1 MNLGTRILLGYGFL
15 ITVLVLTAAGAALGF
30 HQLGRGIE
38 MVMAENFESVR
49 AATQMLEALE
59 RQDSASLSL
68 VLGKR
73 EAAADLEAQRKRFIR
88 ELDKAGAN
96 ITIDEERSVIANVR
110 RLFASYSAALD
121 TLIAS
126 GPAATLAAYDT
137 STLPR
142 FVAVKDAVLRLLAL
156 NHQAMLDADMS
167 ARRFAMRGS
176 IVLGVVV
183 AVTLLS
189 FGFLSRLLNRDLLLR
204 LIDMNNAV
212 KDVAAGDLGRRFDPV
227 QDDELGLLARQ
238 LNAALDARSEA
249 EGRMKGMLSQQRQL
263 LFAMLEQW
271 GKGAALIGLDG
282 MVIASTLTEERNR
295 VINDN
300 REAIRERARAAI
312 RKAQA
317 DFQNTKL
324 QIVTEEGDTLLL
336 TPLVASRQRPVGWI
350 VTFPEAS

>member
-38 MVMAENFESVR
+38 MVMEENFESVS

-73 EAAADLEAQRKRFIR
+73 EAARDLDAERKRFTR
-88 ELDKAGAN
+88 ELGRAEAN
-96 ITIDEERSVIANVR
+96 ITMEGEGEALAAVT
-110 RLFASYSAALD
+110 RLFSTYSAALD

-126 GPAATLAAYDT
+126 GPHATLAGYDT
-137 STLPR
+137 KTLPR
-142 FVAVKDAVLRLLAL
+142 FMAVKEAVLHLLEL
-156 NHQAMLDADMS
+156 NHQAMLDADKS

-176 IVLGVVV
+176 IVLGLVV
-183 AVTLLS
+183 AGTLLS
-189 FGFLSRLLNRDLLLR
+189 FGFISRLLNRDLLLR

-227 QDDELGLLARQ
+227 QNDELGSLARQ

-249 EGRMKGMLSQQRQL
+249 EGKMKGMLSQQRQL
-263 LFAMLEQW
+263 LFAMLERW
-271 GKGAALIGLDG
+271 GRGAALIGLDG
-282 MVIASTLTEERNR
+282 VLIASTLTDERNR
-295 VINDN
+295 VIGDN
-300 REAIRERARAAI
+300 RNAIRERARAAI
-312 RKAQA
+312 RKAPA
-317 DFQNTKL
+317 DLKNTTL
-324 QIVTEEGDTLLL
+324 QIVTDEGETLSLAA
-336 TPLVASRQRPVGWI
+336 LVAGRQRPVGWI
-350 VTFPEAS
+350 VTLPEKT

>member
-38 MVMAENFESVR
+38 MVMAENFKSVS

-68 VLGKR
+68 VLGKK
-73 EAAADLEAQRKRFIR
+73 EAEEDLDAQRKRFNR
-88 ELDKAGAN
+88 ELAKAEAN
-96 ITIDEERSVIANVR
+96 ITMDGEGAIVADVA
-110 RLFASYSAALD
+110 RLFSSYSAALD

-126 GPAATLAAYDT
+126 GSSATLAAYDT
-137 STLPR
+137 RTLPR
-142 FVAVKDAVLRLLAL
+142 FMAVKDAVLRLLAV

-167 ARRFAMRGS
+167 ARRFALRGS
-176 IVLGVVV
+176 IVLGFVV
-183 AVTLLS
+183 AGTLLS

-204 LIDMNNAV
+204 LTDMNNAV

-227 QDDELGLLARQ
+227 QNDELGSLARQ

-249 EGRMKGMLSQQRQL
+249 DGRMRGMLSQQRQL

-271 GKGAALIGLDG
+271 GRGAALIGLDG
-282 MVIASTLTEERNR
+282 LLIASTLTDERNR
-295 VINDN
+295 VIADS
-300 REAIRERARAAI
+300 REAIREKARAAI
-312 RKAQA
+312 RKAPA
-317 DFQNTKL
+317 DL
-324 QIVTEEGDTLLL
+324 QKTMLHIVTDSGETLSLN
-336 TPLVASRQRPVGWI
+336 PLVAGRQRPVGWI
-350 VTFPEAS
+350 VTFPDQD